1 MVEVGKQYKLLHSNM
16 RPDLVGSYVTVTA
29 TTVVSDWVLD
39 FTDDYGRP
47 AVAIAEDVN
56 FKPNVHNLEV

>member
-47 AVAIAEDVN
+47 VVAIAEDVN

>member
-29 TTVVSDWVLD
+29 TTVVSGWVLD
-39 FTDDYGRP
+39 FTDDYSRP
-47 AVAIAEDVN
+47 VVAIAEDVN

>member
-1 MVEVGKQYKLLHSNM
+1 MVEVGKQYKLLDSNM
-16 RPDLVGSYVTVTA
+16 RPDLIGSYVTVTA

-39 FTDDYGRP
+39 FTDDYSRE
-47 AVAIAEDVN
+47 VVSIAEDVN